1 MREALADAAAEL
13 RRCSDLAGGPLV
25 VQFTTAE
32 QGDKF
37 ADVAIHSRSS
47 PAVDRCVGDAT
58 EDLRFHPVAES
69 QRFTEEYP

>member
-13 RRCSDLAGGPLV
+13 RRCSDLAGGLLV

-32 QGDKF
+32 HEDKF
-37 ADVAIHSRSS
+37 ADVAIHSRTS

-58 EDLRFHPVAES
+58 ADLRFQPLAEP